1 MKKHAETLV
10 HRAPLKLWC
19 LFLGSHFLSPRTYNS
34 RATVDSL
41 TSSGIIF
48 ITWNSHQNV
57 HQLIKPVSLNTSLT
71 FIFFSGIVFLHYLI
85 KDPTEFLKR
94 WLQALSCLGGY
105 IILEMLKTVHFLWNH
120 FKSEHWW
127 SQSKRLVL
135 WICLVGRARWP
146 GSCLTEGTLRASE
159 ETCQLNDA
167 EAEAGSGPHFQ
178 DPVLPSLSG
187 CVLNG
192 KGTAQRALQ
201 PGMCLFQ
208 GHGLE
213 VGVCTMLW
221 VPQWCLIHDFFP
233 WLEDVVRVRNW
244 NDEPDK
250 WKRKWSVSLLCFA
263 PYTSSLS
270 LVILSPISPIQ
281 SPKTMW

>member
-1 MKKHAETLV
+1 MKKHAETLA

-19 LFLGSHFLSPRTYNS
+19 LLLGSHFLSPRTYNS
-34 RATVDSL
+34 RATIDSL

-57 HQLIKPVSLNTSLT
+57 HQLIKPVSANTSST

-146 GSCLTEGTLRASE
+146 GFCLTEGTLRASE

-167 EAEAGSGPHFQ
+167 EAEAVSGPYFQ
-178 DPVLPSLSG
+178 DPVLPSPPG
-187 CVLNG
+187 CVLMGKERPKEHYNQACVCSRHMVWRGEFVRCFEFHSGASFMTFLPGWRMWGGWGIEMMSQINERGNG
-192 KGTAQRALQ
+192 
-201 PGMCLFQ
+201 
-208 GHGLE
+208 
-213 VGVCTMLW
+213 V
-221 VPQWCLIHDFFP
+221 
-233 WLEDVVRVRNW
+233 
-244 NDEPDK
+244 
-250 WKRKWSVSLLCFA
+250 
-263 PYTSSLS
+263 
-270 LVILSPISPIQ
+270 
-281 SPKTMW
+281 